1 MKTNKCAGEN
11 GLVLTIVGTNVIES
25 KTLNKND
32 MINCIARG
40 PNCDVAV
47 AQSGAIYVFENNE
60 WRLQINSTGHPLSD
74 VVYGNGRYV
83 AVGDDGIILTSTSG
97 HVWVEEPNIITT
109 EDLIEIKFYDGF
121 FICIGDNGTV
131 LVSNDGSSWWQKNI
145 IIEQCLYGITYNKLQ
160 NEIVVVGSNH
170 TIKKLDFNS
179 LVRRSAYT
187 WKDAFET
194 SDHTFSVSEKDSK
207 STDKSTQIHE
217 LFDIIYA
224 YNMYIIVGSDGIQQ
238 SSDGIK
244 WNISNP
250 CPNVTLYSIIASDG
264 MFIVVG
270 DSGIILT
277 SSDGITWTNITSG
290 TISDLNSIA

>member
-32 MINCIARG
+32 MINSIARG

-47 AQSGAIYVFENNE
+47 AQSGAIYVFENDE

-160 NEIVVVGSNH
+160 NEIVVVGSNY

-224 YNMYIIVGSDGIQQ
+224 YIMYIIVG
-238 SSDGIK
+238 
-244 WNISNP
+244 
-250 CPNVTLYSIIASDG
+250 CV
-264 MFIVVG
+264 
-270 DSGIILT
+270 
-277 SSDGITWTNITSG
+277 
-290 TISDLNSIA
+290 